1 MNRHSDVPPRDAMS
15 PLNGAS
21 FAALMVLMVCVVTLL
36 FRRSLFA
43 SGPVGI
49 GLQIAGLALVL
60 WARATFGMRSFHA
73 TARPTEGGL
82 VTTGPY
88 RFLRHPIYSGVS
100 LIVWAGV
107 LTRGHLLD
115 WILAGVIT
123 VGTFVR
129 LIAEERL
136 VTMRYPEYADY
147 ARRTRR
153 LVPFVF

>member
-1 MNRHSDVPPRDAMS
+1 MNRYPDVPPRDAMS

-21 FAALMVLMVCVVTLL
+21 FAALMVLMVAVVTLL
-36 FRRSLFA
+36 FRRSLFGH
-43 SGPVGI
+43 GPVAI
-49 GLQIAGLALVL
+49 ALQVAGLALVL

-82 VTTGPY
+82 GTTGPY
-88 RFLRHPIYSGVS
+88 RFWRHPMYAGVL

-107 LTRGHLLD
+107 LTSGGVID
-115 WILAGVIT
+115 WVLAGMIT
-123 VGTFVR
+123 LGTFVR

-136 VTMRYPEYADY
+136 VTMKYPEYADY

-153 LVPFVF
+153 LIPFVF

>member
-1 MNRHSDVPPRDAMS
+1 MSHDPEVPPRDAMS
-15 PLNGAS
+15 PLNAAS
-21 FAALMVLMVCVVTLL
+21 FAALMVLLVAVLVLL
-36 FRRSLFA
+36 FRTSLFA
-43 SGPVGI
+43 RGPVAI
-49 GLQIAGLALVL
+49 GLQIAGFALVL

-88 RFLRHPIYSGVS
+88 RFVRHPIYAGLT
-100 LIVWAGV
+100 LIIWAGV
-107 LTRGHLLD
+107 LTHGRMLD

-153 LVPFVF
+153 LVPFVL

>member
-1 MNRHSDVPPRDAMS
+1 MSQYPEVPPRDAMS
-15 PLNGAS
+15 PLNAAS
-21 FAALMVLMVCVVTLL
+21 FAALMVLMVTVVVLML
-36 FRRSLFA
+36 RRTLFA
-43 SGPVGI
+43 HGPVAI

-60 WARATFGMRSFHA
+60 WARATFGVRSFHA

-88 RFLRHPIYSGVS
+88 RFVRHPIYAGVM
-100 LIVWAGV
+100 LIIWAGV
-107 LTRGHLLD
+107 LTHGGMLD

-123 VGTFVR
+123 IGTFVR

-153 LVPFVF
+153 LVPFVL

>member
-1 MNRHSDVPPRDAMS
+1 MTQPPDVPPRDAMS
-15 PLNGAS
+15 PLNAAS
-21 FAALMVLMVCVVTLL
+21 FAALLALMLTVIVLL
-36 FRRSLFA
+36 FRGTLFA
-43 SGPVGI
+43 RSPVGI

-88 RFLRHPIYSGVS
+88 RFVRHPIYAGVM
-100 LIVWAGV
+100 LIIWAGV
-107 LTRGHLLD
+107 LTHGGMLD

-123 VGTFVR
+123 IGTFVR

-153 LVPFVF
+153 LVPFVL